1 LAILGFATSPRSFA
15 IYGMGVT
22 ALLILALGSTKGLA
36 IVIGA
41 IIACVAIAHPMA
53 GLIVV
58 IFANTSFQVLG
69 SSHIIGAPA
78 SLSKMF
84 GAITITSLLF
94 HVLFARWKI
103 TASPM
108 YMMMFLFFFSVFV
121 WDFIQRNPE
130 TGPFEGT
137 IRYVMMVLL
146 ATTVATFGGQSQKA
160 LDHTLLAMYAAIALT
175 GVIGLAEHFVPA
187 LAIPSDDPR
196 LALGAIGA
204 VVDNESL
211 SGVTIKRITGGI
223 GDANWL
229 AYTLAMAIP
238 LLIYMWHRFEGPLM
252 RVLTMG
258 FAGLML
264 IALVLSYT
272 RTGFLGLAVGML
284 YLAIRRV
291 IPFKP
296 FIAAA
301 FMGLA
306 VTMIYLP
313 PGFMDRMFS
322 KQYLKEGS
330 TPIRKL
336 YFTKAIEIWQ
346 ENPIA
351 GRGYKGFGINFYE
364 RLLDDLP
371 DDHRLQSM
379 ADAMERAVVDG
390 RELVSN
396 IGTHN
401 LELEILVEY
410 GLFGAFAYFGLF
422 ILTIREMLRIEARGP
437 PHLRILAICIT
448 ASLLAFLTC
457 GLFGHAKY
465 LKFLWLT
472 YGLAMAAA
480 RVSAIGDSPTR
491 SLLQVSRYNG

>member
-1 LAILGFATSPRSFA
+1 MAILSLATRPRSFA
-15 IYGMGVT
+15 IYGIGLT
-22 ALLILALGSTKGLA
+22 ALLILAMGSTKGLVL
-36 IVIGA
+36 VIGA
-41 IIACVAIAHPMA
+41 TIACVAVARPMV
-53 GLIVV
+53 GLVVV

-78 SLSKMF
+78 SLAKMF
-84 GAITITSLLF
+84 GAITVAALLV

-108 YMMMFLFFFSVFV
+108 YSMIFVFFISVFG
-121 WDFIQRNPE
+121 WDMIQQNPE

-160 LDHTLLAMYAAIALT
+160 LDHTVIAMGAAIAVT
-175 GVIGLAEHFVPA
+175 GIIGLAEHFVPA
-187 LAIPSDDPR
+187 LALASDDPR
-196 LALGAIGA
+196 LAKGAIGA
-204 VVDNESL
+204 VVDTESL
-211 SGVTIKRITGGI
+211 PGVVIKRITGGI

-238 LLIYMWHRFEGPLM
+238 LLIYMWRRFEGALM
-252 RVLTMG
+252 RILTLG
-258 FAGLML
+258 FACLMM

-272 RTGFLGLAVGML
+272 RTGFLGLGVGIL

-291 IPFKP
+291 IPLKP
-296 FIAAA
+296 FLAAT
-301 FMGLA
+301 FVGLA
-306 VTMIYLP
+306 VTMVYLP
-313 PGFMDRMFS
+313 DGFLDRMFS
-322 KQYLKEGS
+322 KKYLKQGS

-336 YFTKAIEIWQ
+336 YFTKAIEIWK
-346 ENPIA
+346 EHPIA
-351 GRGYKGFGINFYE
+351 GRGYKGFGINFYH
-364 RLLDDLP
+364 RVLDNLP
-371 DDHRLQSM
+371 EDYRLQAM
-379 ADAMERAVVDG
+379 ANEMEKAVVEG

-396 IGTHN
+396 IGPHN
-401 LELEILVEY
+401 LELEIFVEY
-410 GLFGAFAYFGLF
+410 GLLGAIGYFGLF
-422 ILTIREMLRIEARGP
+422 IMAIREMLRIEARGP

-448 ASLLAFLTC
+448 ASLLAFVTC

-491 SLLQVSRYNG
+491 NLLQVGRYRV